1 MAKIELFVILEVLV
15 WHTWTKKIIQK
26 LKKMSMFATIFTI
39 YMFLGLLW
47 LILHFLYELIAK

>member
-15 WHTWTKKIIQK
+15 WHTWTKKFFQK